1 LHPEWKVIEDPY
13 SPGEDIVLVPAT
25 KPDFALIHGYKA
37 DKNGNVL
44 VPSYDDRMVAQ
55 AADKVIVT
63 VEEIVDYD
71 LGEDPRGGYVIPWPF
86 VNTVVHVP
94 NASHPG
100 GMEPLYD
107 IDETHLNEYITAAKS
122 KETFRAYLE
131 KYIIGHTE
139 AEYQNMI
146 SAVTV

>member
-1 LHPEWKVIEDPY
+1 M
-13 SPGEDIVLVPAT
+13 VLYG
-25 KPDFALIHGYKA
+25 FALIHGYKA

-86 VNTVVHVP
+86 VNTVVLMHLILVVW
-94 NASHPG
+94 SHC
-100 GMEPLYD
+100 
-107 IDETHLNEYITAAKS
+107 
-122 KETFRAYLE
+122 
-131 KYIIGHTE
+131 
-139 AEYQNMI
+139 MI
-146 SAVTV
+146 SMRLI